1 MWNGYL
7 MCNNVKSTH
16 NVHSCAQ
23 CATKYNRRVELW
35 LQVEIEN
42 SEHINTKYD
51 IEDAT
56 QIQKRERGRLD
67 T

>member
-1 MWNGYL
+1 MAGD
-7 MCNNVKSTH
+7 
-16 NVHSCAQ
+16 
-23 CATKYNRRVELW
+23 
-35 LQVEIEN
+35 LQNTRQEIEN

-67 T
+67 TQLADCYIVQNPRH